1 MMNWITVMGLL
12 AGMCTTAAFLP
23 QVVKIFRTRKTEDI
37 SLSMYIILTIGILLW
52 ILYGWL
58 NGDIPLMLAN
68 GITFILASSI
78 LVMKL
83 RHG

>member
-1 MMNWITVMGLL
+1 MNWITVMGLF
-12 AGMCTTAAFLP
+12 AGTCTTAAFLP

-37 SLSMYIILTIGILLW
+37 SLFMYIILTTGILLW
-52 ILYGWL
+52 MIYGWL
-58 NGDIPLMLAN
+58 NGDIPLVLAN
-68 GITFILASSI
+68 GITFFLASSI

>member
-1 MMNWITVMGLL
+1 MDWITVTGLV
-12 AGMCTTAAFLP
+12 AGMCTTSAFLP
-23 QVVKIFRTRKTEDI
+23 QVVKIFRTRKTDDI
-37 SLSMYIILTIGILLW
+37 SLGMYIILTIGILLW

>member
-37 SLSMYIILTIGILLW
+37 SLGMYIILTIGILLW

-58 NGDIPLMLAN
+58 NGDVPLMLAN

>member
-1 MMNWITVMGLL
+1 MNWITVMGLL

-37 SLSMYIILTIGILLW
+37 SLGMYIILSIGILLW

-58 NGDIPLMLAN
+58 NEDIPLMLAN

-78 LVMKL
+78 LIMKL

>member
-1 MMNWITVMGLL
+1 MNWVTVMGLA

-23 QVVKIFRTRKTEDI
+23 QVIKIFRTKKTEDI
-37 SLSMYIILTIGILLW
+37 SLLMYIVLTVGIALW
-52 ILYGWL
+52 IMYGWL
-58 NGDIPLMLAN
+58 NEDIPLVLAN

-78 LVMKL
+78 LAMKL

>member
-1 MMNWITVMGLL
+1 MNWVTVMGLA

-23 QVVKIFRTRKTEDI
+23 QVIKIFRTKKTEDI
-37 SLSMYIILTIGILLW
+37 SLLMYIVLTVGITLW
-52 ILYGWL
+52 IMYGWL
-58 NGDIPLMLAN
+58 NEDIPLVLAN

-78 LVMKL
+78 LAMKL